1 MDVDGGNLQN
11 DFFNHAR
18 KDRIVVAVYLANGKK
33 LVGRVK
39 AFDRYTV
46 LLEGTQGEQIVYK
59 HAITTVGPA
68 RHHQGQHADEH
79 AWSDESPHHAMP
91 GDRSEGR

>member
-18 KDRIVVAVYLANGKK
+18 KERMLVAVYLANGKK

-46 LLEGTQGEQIVYK
+46 LLEGLQSEQIVYK

-68 RHHQGQHADEH
+68 RHPA
-79 AWSDESPHHAMP
+79 SPHPDDHGFNDDARP
-91 GDRSEGR
+91 APPDEGPEGR

>member
-18 KDRIVVAVYLANGKK
+18 KDRILIAMYLANGKK

-46 LLEGTQGEQIVYK
+46 LLEGSQGEQIVYT

-68 RHHQGQHADEH
+68 RQHQGHHSDDH
-79 AWSDESPHHAMP
+79 GWSEDAHPVIP
-91 GDRSEGR
+91 GDRSESR

>member
-18 KDRIVVAVYLANGKK
+18 KERILVAMFLANGKK

-46 LLEGTQGEQIVYK
+46 LLEGLHGEQIVYK
-59 HAITTVGPA
+59 HAITTVGAA
-68 RHHQGQHADEH
+68 RPHSGSHGEEH
-79 AWSDESPHHAMP
+79 ASGDEVHARAP
-91 GDRSEGR
+91 AEDSGGS